1 MTMGISLAVLF
12 IVLAVLS
19 IALLIE
25 SDAGEVM
32 IGVVCWIAI
41 GGSVV
46 AIAKI
51 AWWIGAH
58 VSIN

>member
-1 MTMGISLAVLF
+1 MGISLAVLF

-25 SDAGEVM
+25 SDANEVM

-41 GGSVV
+41 GGSFV
-46 AIAKI
+46 AIGKI
-51 AWWIGAH
+51 LWWISVH
-58 VSIN
+58 VSIK